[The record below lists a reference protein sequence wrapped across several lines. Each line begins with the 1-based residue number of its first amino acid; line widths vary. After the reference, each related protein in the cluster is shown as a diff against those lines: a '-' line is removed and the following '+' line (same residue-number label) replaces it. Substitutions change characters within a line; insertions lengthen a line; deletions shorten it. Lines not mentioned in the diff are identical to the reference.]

1 MTVASDLRRYLQ
13 DGRDRVLASLDGLPE
28 YDLRRP
34 MTQTG
39 TNLLGIVKHLTGVEL
54 AYLGDSA
61 GRPSPV
67 SLPWV
72 DDGSIWDG
80 ADLWATAEESSG
92 YLTGLYRAAWQ
103 HSDESIGS
111 LDLDA
116 PARVAWW
123 PEERQHTTFG
133 SLLVRVVAETAQ
145 HAGHCDIVRE
155 SIDGR
160 AGSGRDELGDDAWWA
175 RYVATVQAA
184 ADHFR

>member
-1 MTVASDLRRYLQ
+1 MTIAPDLQRYLQ
-13 DGRDRVLASLDGLPE
+13 EGRDRVLSSLDGLRE
-28 YDLRRP
+28 YDMRRP
-34 MTQTG
+34 MTPTG
-39 TNLLGIVKHLTGVEL
+39 TSLLGIVKHLTGVEL

-80 ADLWATAEESSG
+80 ADMWAAAEESSG

-103 HSDESIGS
+103 HSDGSISS
-111 LDLDA
+111 LRLEA

-123 PEERQHTTFG
+123 PAERQHTTFG
-133 SLLVRVVAETAQ
+133 ALLVRVVAETAQ
-145 HAGHCDIVRE
+145 HAGHCDIIRE
-155 SIDGR
+155 SIDGQ
-160 AGSGRDELGDDAWWA
+160 AGPGAGELGKEAWA